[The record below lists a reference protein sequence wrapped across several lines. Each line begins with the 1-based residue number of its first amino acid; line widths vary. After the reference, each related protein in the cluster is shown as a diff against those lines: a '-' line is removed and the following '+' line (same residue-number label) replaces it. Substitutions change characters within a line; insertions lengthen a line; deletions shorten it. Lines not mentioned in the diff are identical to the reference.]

1 MGWGMWKRLRVSN
14 FFLALF
20 FSLISFALRPP
31 SLLKQ
36 VSRECDDEALATEG
50 SVKEHLLYLDAFKI
64 PIIMHPG
71 VLGQLADV
79 TAGLPSAI
87 IKNDDY

>member
-1 MGWGMWKRLRVSN
+1 M
-14 FFLALF
+14 
-20 FSLISFALRPP
+20 
-31 SLLKQ
+31 
-36 VSRECDDEALATEG
+36 
-50 SVKEHLLYLDAFKI
+50 EHLLYLDAFKI
-64 PIIMHPG
+64 PNIMHQG